1 MILFKTGAAT
11 KPDIKRYHRAT
22 KRMALT
28 PTILFPNDLEDDTV
42 VTVPNSSDVE
52 NMDVSMET
60 GTSTSTTFTIANIQT
75 LEQEV
80 VRKDFV
86 INKLTSEVHYLNLS
100 EETFNDRPKMLA
112 FYTGLES
119 IDLFFINFRG
129 N

>member
-1 MILFKTGAAT
+1 
-11 KPDIKRYHRAT
+11 
-22 KRMALT
+22 
-28 PTILFPNDLEDDTV
+28 LFPNDLEDDTV